1 MQVNAA
7 DSRSGSTAAQLRQPP
22 GFGTLFFTEL
32 WERFSFAGM
41 RAILVLFMAAPIA
54 EGGLGLGAVTAASLY
69 AVYNSMVYMLSLPGG
84 WLADRLWGSQ
94 RAVFVGGCTIAAGHL
109 VLTIPA
115 VPTSYAALLLIAI
128 GTGTLKASVP
138 TILGGL
144 YAPDD
149 PRRDPG
155 FTLYYLSIQ
164 IGGFT
169 APFVTGALAVAFSW
183 HVAFSAAGIG
193 MLLGLAV
200 YTVGRKKFG
209 DIGRTAP
216 QPATPAERRTVA
228 RKALFWAGVA
238 AVLLAIDAALGWFSL
253 GQLINIMSVVGL
265 VVPIVYFTAMFR
277 TSGVTPAEKSRLWA
291 FVWFFVAAALF
302 WLVYDQAGS
311 TVSLFIKDS
320 TDRTMFGGEVPVG
333 FFQSAHAAFMITLGS
348 AFVLIWAKMGRRQPG
363 APAKFGISLTFIG
376 ASFLLLGL
384 AATTATDGNKA
395 VVWWIV
401 GFFFLQG
408 VAETHLGPVG
418 LSASTK
424 LAPARFAT
432 QTIGLWYLST
442 ATGGAIQGQVVK
454 LQHVLM
460 STPVYFASQGLLLVL
475 AGVTLFLAARRIRT
489 LMGENA

>member
-7 DSRSGSTAAQLRQPP
+7 PAAGGSTAAQLRQPP

-84 WLADRLWGSQ
+84 WIADRLWGSQ
-94 RAVFVGGCTIAAGHL
+94 KAVFVGGCTIAAGHL

-115 VPTSYAALLLIAI
+115 VPTSYAALVLIAI

-169 APFVTGALAVAFSW
+169 APFVTGALAVAFNW
-183 HVAFSAAGIG
+183 HVAFAAAGIG

-209 DIGRTAP
+209 DVGATAP
-216 QPATPAERRTVA
+216 QPATPEERRKVG
-228 RKALFWAGVA
+228 RKALLWGGA
-238 AVLLAIDAALGWFSL
+238 AAALLAIDILLGWFSL
-253 GQLINIMSVVGL
+253 GQLINIMSIVGL
-265 VVPIVYFTAMFR
+265 VVPIVYFAAMFR
-277 TSGVTPAEKSRLWA
+277 TPEVTAAEKSRLWA

-320 TDRTMFGGEVPVG
+320 TDRTMFGWEVPVG

-348 AFVLIWAKMGRRQPG
+348 AFVLIWAKMGRRQPKT
-363 APAKFGISLTFIG
+363 PAKFGISLTFIG

-384 AATTATDGNKA
+384 AATTATDGDKA
-395 VVWWIV
+395 LVWWIV

-418 LSASTK
+418 LSASSK

-454 LQHVLM
+454 LQNVL
-460 STPVYFASQGLLLVL
+460 SPPVYFASQGLLLVL
-475 AGVTLFLAARRIRT
+475 AGVILFLAARRIKG
-489 LMGENA
+489 LMGEAA

>member
-1 MQVNAA
+1 MQVKAA

-41 RAILVLFMAAPIA
+41 RAILVLFMAAPVA
-54 EGGLGLGAVTAASLY
+54 EGGLGLGAVMAASLY

-84 WLADRLWGSQ
+84 WIADRLWGSQ

-115 VPTSYAALLLIAI
+115 VPTSYAALVLIAV
-128 GTGTLKASVP
+128 GTGMLKAGVP

-144 YAPDD
+144 YAPGD

-169 APFVTGALAVAFSW
+169 APFVTGALAAYFNW
-183 HVAFSAAGIG
+183 HVAFAAAGIG
-193 MLLGLAV
+193 MLFGLAV
-200 YTVGRKKFG
+200 YAAGRKKFG
-209 DIGRTAP
+209 NVGKAAP
-216 QPATPAERRTVA
+216 QPATLPERRTVA
-228 RKALFWAGVA
+228 RKLLFWGGA
-238 AVLLAIDAALGWFSL
+238 AVVLLVVDVALGWFSL
-253 GQLINIMSVVGL
+253 TQLINIMSIVGI
-265 VVPIVYFTAMFR
+265 VVPIVYFMAMFR
-277 TSGVTPAEKSRLWA
+277 TPEVTPTEKSRLWA

-311 TVSLFIKDS
+311 TVSLFIRDS
-320 TDRTMFGGEVPVG
+320 TDRSMFGWEIPVG

-363 APAKFGISLTFIG
+363 TPAKFGISLTFIG
-376 ASFLLLGL
+376 GSFVLLGL
-384 AATTATDGNKA
+384 AATTATGGNQA

-418 LSASTK
+418 LSASSK

-454 LQHVLM
+454 LQHVL
-460 STPVYFASQGLLLVL
+460 STPAYFASQGLLLVL
-475 AGVTLFLAARRIRT
+475 AGVALFFASRRIRK
-489 LMGENA
+489 LMGEAP